1 MTARITW
8 LRGLHGMRDG
18 VLEQLTDAD
27 LGFCLGG
34 DNVSIGQLFQDLAD
48 LEQSYVASLRDQV
61 QRWPDRED
69 VRGAP
74 TPSELTRRF
83 AALDA
88 ELEAAFTNA
97 EEATDVAITRP
108 EGEVRTPDEQADIYT
123 QALFIFLGKAV
134 VHLRAMSRQLPPSV
148 AHYIG

>member
-18 VLEQLTDAD
+18 ILEQVTDAD

-34 DNVSIGQLFQDLAD
+34 DNVSFGQLFQDLAD
-48 LEQSYVASLRDQV
+48 LEQSYGASLRDQV
-61 QRWPDRED
+61 QRWPDHEG
-69 VRGAP
+69 VRGTP
-74 TPSELTRRF
+74 TTSELQRRF
-83 AALDA
+83 EALDTEMEVALTSA
-88 ELEAAFTNA
+88 EK
-97 EEATDVAITRP
+97 ATDIAITRP
-108 EGEVRTPDEQADIYT
+108 EGEVRAPDEQVEIYT

-134 VHLRAMSRQLPPSV
+134 VHLQAMSKQLPPSV